1 MTRGRA
7 TGHLR
12 DVITVLHTPP
22 KVEADP
28 QYGWQITF
36 WLGDAFDYSI
46 PFHAAVAEIVSILEQ
61 TAPVVL
67 DLPTYH
73 PNEDFVEGC
82 LMFGRSSL
90 TVYYEYS
97 LGYLSIMSAS
107 RTVLEDVVSRL
118 LPSVRV
124 V

>member
-1 MTRGRA
+1 LTRGEA
-7 TGHLR
+7 TGHLI
-12 DVITVLHTPP
+12 DVIAVLHTPP

-36 WLGDAFDYSI
+36 WLGDAFEYSI
-46 PFHAAVAEIVSILEQ
+46 PFRAAIVGIISILDQ
-61 TAPVVL
+61 TAPAIL

-73 PNEDFVEGC
+73 PNDDFVKRS

-90 TVYYEYS
+90 KVYFEYS
-97 LGYLSIMSAS
+97 LGYLAIMSAS
-107 RTVLEDVVSRL
+107 RAVLEDVVSRL